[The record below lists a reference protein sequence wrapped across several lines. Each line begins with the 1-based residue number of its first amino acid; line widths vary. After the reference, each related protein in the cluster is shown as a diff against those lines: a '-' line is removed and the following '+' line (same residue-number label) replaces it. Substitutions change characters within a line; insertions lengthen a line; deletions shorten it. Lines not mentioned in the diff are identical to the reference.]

1 MDNVLRLPSA
11 VRRFPR
17 LAFDSTA
24 PEVSAPD
31 RQYRHEL
38 QAARNYLCAALLHL
52 DKEIAGDLP
61 QQTGIRR
68 AVSDAE
74 AALFHILTLDG
85 CSENKRLLR
94 KMLTASD
101 AERGEN

>member
-24 PEVSAPD
+24 PEASAAD
-31 RQYRHEL
+31 RQYRNEL

-52 DKEIAGDLP
+52 DKEMAGDLP

-68 AVSDAE
+68 AVPDAE

-94 KMLTASD
+94 KMLTESD
-101 AERGEN
+101 ADRGAN